1 MSYFFTDELASFGC
15 STEQASQALND
26 CAKALNQIS
35 FTGTIQELNEIAIQV
50 DNHQT
55 NIYDLYDRV
64 TAIADIGAGTSSVSS
79 IIDTI
84 ECSVSSLTQKIEH
97 LTKQMDTLQT
107 QMEEMEQ
114 YKELLS
120 MLRPALA
127 HSPENPKSKP
137 DLEIFNRI
145 VPTYE
150 FMIMSQNNIFLN

>member
-1 MSYFFTDELASFGC
+1 MSYFFEELASFGC

-35 FTGTIQELNEIAIQV
+35 FAGTIQELNEITTTI
-50 DNHQT
+50 NEHQT

-64 TAIADIGAGTSSVSS
+64 SVIADTNTGISSVSS
-79 IIDTI
+79 IIDGVEYSI
-84 ECSVSSLTQKIEH
+84 SDLNQKIEL
-97 LTKQMDTLQT
+97 LTKQMNTLQI

-127 HSPENPKSKP
+127 HSTENPKSKP
-137 DLEIFNRI
+137 DLEIFNQI
-145 VPTYE
+145 IPTYE
-150 FMIMSQNNIFLN
+150 FIIMSQDNIFLN